1 MCRPLSSSTGFQGIL
16 ATAPP
21 VAGQA
26 VPIPYSIG
34 TPLSKPAKEDYANAI
49 GRLPIARRDLAR
61 CSGDREVLGS
71 GRGLVGPAGQV
82 SPAASAEPGPP
93 RFHSRQGG
101 DAFRPGA
108 LDAPSAR
115 RAQPG

>member
-1 MCRPLSSSTGFQGIL
+1 MCRPLSSSTGFQGML

-49 GRLPIARRDLAR
+49 GCLPTARRDLAR
-61 CSGDREVLGS
+61 CSGDREILGP
-71 GRGLVGPAGQV
+71 GRGLVGPSGQV
-82 SPAASAEPGPP
+82 SPTASAEPDPP
-93 RFHSRQGG
+93 RLHPRQGG
-101 DAFRPGA
+101 DALRPGT
-108 LDAPSAR
+108 P
-115 RAQPG
+115 